1 MNAAEIKILQLEESL
16 EIANEKIE
24 RLMNRRENLDMVI
37 EKTQQLEKTFYD
49 EMNKH
54 RILANKVQS
63 IDEEHARMFLM
74 SERIGQRADVFSLQ
88 YSSIEEGMGYV
99 LKSMRRHDEN
109 IRTVNDNAS
118 NLRLSLVKRIDD
130 HIYETKKTLCALEKQ
145 LEEKTDNLDTQLWFK
160 LRVLEEYMQSS
171 MLKESEML
179 EKINKLV
186 AEIEKP
192 KQEKPKQE
200 KQKWKGDPPAKYI
213 KFHDE
218 FPSL

>member
-1 MNAAEIKILQLEESL
+1 MNTETKILQLERSL

-24 RLMNRRENLDMVI
+24 RLMNRQEDLDMVI
-37 EKTQQLEKTFYD
+37 EKTQQLEKTFYV
-49 EMNKH
+49 EMDKH

-88 YSSIEEGMGYV
+88 YSSIEERMGYV

-130 HIYETKKTLCALEKQ
+130 HIYETKKTVSDLERQ
-145 LEEKTDNLDTQLWFK
+145 LEENSQLRFK
-160 LRVLEEYMQSS
+160 VKVLEEYMQSS
-171 MLKESEML
+171 MLNESELL
-179 EKINKLV
+179 EKK
-186 AEIEKP
+186 
-192 KQEKPKQE
+192 
-200 KQKWKGDPPAKYI
+200 
-213 KFHDE
+213 
-218 FPSL
+218 SL